1 MSLSSLRERLGYV
14 PQQAVLFSGTIASNI
29 RAGRR
34 DADDSELRAAA
45 EVAQALKF
53 ILEKDGQ
60 FEAPSAKEAQMYQAV
75 KSSGWLLLEL
85 WSGSRTFTCLMI
97 RFRRWTTRLM
107 LTSGPLY
114 AKSRDKTVIV
124 VAQRVSSILQADQI
138 LVLDSGRIVGKGTHG
153 ELLQSCPVY
162 REIVASQLGGEETA

>member
-1 MSLSSLRERLGYV
+1 
-14 PQQAVLFSGTIASNI
+14 
-29 RAGRR
+29 
-34 DADDSELRAAA
+34 
-45 EVAQALKF
+45 QALKF

-60 FEAPSAKEAQMYQAV
+60 FEAPISQGGTNVSGGQKQRLAIARAVVRQPDIYLLDDSFSALDYKTDANLRAALRQVA
-75 KSSGWLLLEL
+75 
-85 WSGSRTFTCLMI
+85 
-97 RFRRWTTRLM
+97 
-107 LTSGPLY
+107 
-114 AKSRDKTVIV
+114 RDKTVIV